1 MNAFMINKFAGAF
14 LASIL
19 LLMIINGIGN
29 YLVPMEGVDA
39 AHPTADARPV
49 EEAVAAAPDH
59 EASASPPAAAAM
71 TMAAAAMTMA
81 PPGPAPLPGLLAQ
94 ASIDDGRKT
103 AKKCVPCHTFDN
115 GGARKV
121 GPNLWGIVGAKV
133 ARQDNFRYSKALAE
147 LGGEWGYSQLFAFLA
162 DPRTYAPGAKMT
174 LKIKKP
180 TDRANIIAYL
190 RSLSDDPLAL
200 PEVEVPTLPDMEN
213 QLPDVPV
220 GETDAPEAPVEILQN
235 NAEPETLYIE

>member
-39 AHPTADARPV
+39 AHPTADAHPI
-49 EEAVAAAPDH
+49 EEAVDAAPDH
-59 EASASPPAAAAM
+59 EASAPPP
-71 TMAAAAMTMA
+71 AAAAMTMA

-103 AKKCVPCHTFDN
+103 AKKCVTCHTFDN
-115 GGARKV
+115 GGPRKV

-174 LKIKKP
+174 LKLKKP
-180 TDRANIIAYL
+180 TDRANVIAYL

-200 PEVEVPTLPDMEN
+200 PEVEVPTRPDMEN
-213 QLPDVPV
+213 QLSDVPA
-220 GETDAPEAPVEILQN
+220 GETEAPEAPAAPEGPVEIPQN
-235 NAEPETLYIE
+235 NGDPATLYIE